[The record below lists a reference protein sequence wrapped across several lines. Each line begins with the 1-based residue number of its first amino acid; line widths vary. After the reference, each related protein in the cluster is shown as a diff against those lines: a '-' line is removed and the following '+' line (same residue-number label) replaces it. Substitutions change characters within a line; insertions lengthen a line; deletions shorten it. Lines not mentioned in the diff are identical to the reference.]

1 MFQFPGFAQNPY
13 LIQGL
18 VPHYDNWKP
27 KTACHHTASE
37 FQLSEVGFP
46 IQKSTDQSLFAAPH
60 GLSQRTTSFIASQCQ
75 GIHRTPLRHLIAL
88 MIDAHPSA
96 EVAHTWCAMGHRRN
110 KTSLLH
116 DLTRTG
122 GQARS
127 HGRERFGHG
136 NGSNADPPH
145 DRTGQITSS
154 RCRTTRRR
162 TRWLNGKTLGF
173 SCGQHPGGA
182 RRDRT
187 DDLMLAKHALSQL
200 SYGPFRMHRQR
211 LAALPAMS
219 DDIT

>member
-27 KTACHHTASE
+27 KTACQHTASE

-96 EVAHTWCAMGHRRN
+96 EVAHSRCAMGHRRN

-122 GQARS
+122 GQAQS
-127 HGRERFGHG
+127 QSSTLWFEPEGPAIPVK
-136 NGSNADPPH
+136 SPLH
-145 DRTGQITSS
+145 DVGQ
-154 RCRTTRRR
+154 
-162 TRWLNGKTLGF
+162 
-173 SCGQHPGGA
+173 
-182 RRDRT
+182 
-187 DDLMLAKHALSQL
+187 
-200 SYGPFRMHRQR
+200 
-211 LAALPAMS
+211 PAPRVR
-219 DDIT
+219 

>member
-96 EVAHTWCAMGHRRN
+96 EVAQVSCALGHRRN

-122 GQARS
+122 GQAQS
-127 HGRERFGHG
+127 QSSTLWVEPEGPAIPVK
-136 NGSNADPPH
+136 SPLH
-145 DRTGQITSS
+145 DVGQ
-154 RCRTTRRR
+154 
-162 TRWLNGKTLGF
+162 
-173 SCGQHPGGA
+173 PA
-182 RRDRT
+182 
-187 DDLMLAKHALSQL
+187 
-200 SYGPFRMHRQR
+200 QR
-211 LAALPAMS
+211 S
-219 DDIT
+219 DDPRAKLSAFLADGILVEPDGIEPTTSCLQSTRSPS